1 MKFDDYKT
9 DGFYDEIF
17 EASGV
22 PREESA
28 ALIKHIESLP
38 AGDLHRRQQAA
49 EAAFMQLGITFTV
62 YGSDEGTE
70 RIFPFDI
77 MPRVIEPDDWSLIEQ
92 GLKQRIEA
100 LNLFVHDIYHDQK
113 IVKDGIIPRELIES
127 ADSFRP
133 ECIGLNPPH
142 NIWVPYHWNGFGAKW
157 IRGYSRSGG
166 QSEMSFWRLLCVTKP
181 RDFETHISSL
191 IQFDAC
197 AVSS

>member
-1 MKFDDYKT
+1 MKFNDYKT

-22 PREESA
+22 PREESE
-28 ALIKHIESLP
+28 ALIQRIESLP

-77 MPRVIEPDDWSLIEQ
+77 MPRVIEPDDWTQIES

-113 IVKDGIIPRELIES
+113 IVKDGIVPRRVARIGRFFPTRVHWPES
-127 ADSFRP
+127 ASQDLGS
-133 ECIGLNPPH
+133 H
-142 NIWVPYHWNGFGAKW
+142 HWNRFGTGC
-157 IRGYSRSGG
+157 IR
-166 QSEMSFWRLLCVTKP
+166 
-181 RDFETHISSL
+181 
-191 IQFDAC
+191 
-197 AVSS
+197 